1 MDFLFKTQEKGK
13 KESLFRY
20 AETMTTATMPSIE
33 EFCKS
38 LLNDNPG
45 PLENYTANDNF
56 ECPGNYVPNCLST
69 CSKKGINYSWN
80 GKFGVKYFNKLKYLP
95 IWFYNV
101 ICSGGF

>member
-56 ECPGNYVPNCLST
+56 ECPGKYLSNWLST
-69 CSKKGINYSWN
+69 CS
-80 GKFGVKYFNKLKYLP
+80 
-95 IWFYNV
+95 
-101 ICSGGF
+101 